1 MIRIAVVGDIGSG
14 KSYVAKLFGYPVFNA
29 DNEVS
34 RIYKKNKKCFNKLKK
49 MLPLHIFSF
58 PIKKNEILKAIVD
71 GKHNLKKIIKV
82 VHPEVQYQMKKFL
95 KKNKKKKC
103 VILDIPL
110 LIENKINKKTD
121 ILIFV
126 QADKNEITRR
136 LKKRNGFNLKVINKF
151 KKIQLSAEIKKRKS
165 NYIVKNNFKHDFIK
179 KSVKNIKRNILLNA

>member
-103 VILDIPL
+103 IILDIPL
-110 LIENKINKKTD
+110 LMENKINKKTD

>member
-1 MIRIAVVGDIGSG
+1 MIRLAVVGDIGSG

-82 VHPEVQYQMKKFL
+82 VHPEVQYQMKRFL

-103 VILDIPL
+103 IILDIPL
-110 LIENKINKKTD
+110 LMENKINKKTD
-121 ILIFV
+121 ILITGDN
-126 QADKNEITRR
+126 AGEKK
-136 LKKRNGFNLKVINKF
+136 LKKAKDLGI
-151 KKIQLSAEIKKRKS
+151 KILSEKEYSKMTT
-165 NYIVKNNFKHDFIK
+165 
-179 KSVKNIKRNILLNA
+179 

>member
-1 MIRIAVVGDIGSG
+1 M
-14 KSYVAKLFGYPVFNA
+14 
-29 DNEVS
+29 
-34 RIYKKNKKCFNKLKK
+34 
-49 MLPLHIFSF
+49 
-58 PIKKNEILKAIVD
+58 
-71 GKHNLKKIIKV
+71 
-82 VHPEVQYQMKKFL
+82 
-95 KKNKKKKC
+95 
-103 VILDIPL
+103 
-110 LIENKINKKTD
+110 ENKINKKTD